1 MPVPAR
7 REVAAV
13 ESPAPQRWTL
23 AELYRDHFDFVVRV
37 ARRLGG
43 RRLSAEDVAQEVF
56 LVVQRRL
63 VTFEP
68 RAHVTTWLYAITFNV
83 VRAMHRRWRLEW
95 AYRADESEGLSVPA
109 AARDPIEL
117 AEALQA
123 LHEILAAMSPL
134 TREAFVL
141 GELDELPCSEIARIV
156 GAKEATV
163 WSRLHYARR
172 EIAEAIERRHRH
184 EDRASR

>member
-7 REVAAV
+7 REIVA
-13 ESPAPQRWTL
+13 PAGPPPARVPL
-23 AELYRDHFDFVVRV
+23 AELYREHFDYVVRV

-63 VTFEP
+63 ATFEP
-68 RAHVTTWLYAITFNV
+68 RANVTTWLYAITLNV

-95 AYRADESEGLSVPA
+95 AHRADESEGIDVPLD
-109 AARDPIEL
+109 ARDPVEL
-117 AEALQA
+117 AEALTTLQ
-123 LHEILAAMSPL
+123 EILDGMSAPK
-134 TREAFVL
+134 REAFVL
-141 GELDELPCSEIARIV
+141 GELDELPCVEIARIV
-156 GAKEATV
+156 GAKEATI

-172 EIAEAIERRHRH
+172 ELAAALESRRRDERLRTG
-184 EDRASR
+184 